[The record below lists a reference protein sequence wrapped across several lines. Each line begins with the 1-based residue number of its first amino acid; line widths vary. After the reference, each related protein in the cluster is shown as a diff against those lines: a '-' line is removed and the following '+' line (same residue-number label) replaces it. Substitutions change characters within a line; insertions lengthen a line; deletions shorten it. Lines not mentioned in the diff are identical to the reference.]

1 METVTM
7 RNVRWLGVGVVLAI
21 ASGVCGEPATKPQA
35 DPMRQITAFNF
46 KTLGQAIDDLADT
59 YGAKYSEAPGLHKDL
74 SSLAKTVGAAKAAAA
89 AGKRWDAKKLWDLS
103 RQLHACK
110 RRVMLSNP
118 ALKGLRILCVRRG
131 WKRGIH
137 KNRLTALGI
146 PSNHE
151 CHSVLPRLGYDNEI
165 AVFDAAR
172 PKATWKTLY
181 KPSDSGFVGHVDL
194 HWNADRLIF
203 AKADKTQWKIW
214 EMRITPA
221 GRRASAPRQVSRT
234 PDDIDCF
241 DACYLPDGRILCGSN
256 ATAQCVPCWHG
267 VDRKYVA
274 NLFTMNADGSG
285 MRRVTFDQDHDTHPS
300 VLNNGQVVYQRWDYT
315 GMNRI
320 FLRPLMV
327 MNPDGTGQRALY
339 GSNSWFPNGLYF
351 PHELPGRRGRL
362 LSVLAGYHGP
372 GRSGHLVVV
381 DTSKGTQEAEGIVQR
396 ISGTGKPLDVKI
408 MDTLTVDAWPKFH
421 TPAPVTDK
429 QFLVSAWMSQRQRSM
444 GIYLVDV
451 FDNVLCLYRIEG
463 QALLEPIPLI
473 KRKVPPVLSDRVVP
487 TQRDATVFLHDIHV
501 GPGLAGVP
509 RGQVKSL
516 RVIAYHFGYI
526 SVAGNDKIGLS
537 GPWDAM
543 QILGTTP
550 VERDGSAI
558 FRIPAN
564 TPVAFQALDA
574 EGKAVQLMRTWFTAM
589 GGENV
594 SCIGCH
600 ESPGTTAPIRRSIA
614 SGRPPRD
621 LDPWYGP
628 ARGFDFA
635 REVQPV
641 LNRYCVGCHDGRRD
655 RHDLRPAAKVPG
667 YKGRIPG
674 RLDSTRMHPTHR
686 KLHDGRVRYTP
697 AYEALLPYVR
707 RVNVGDGVSLL
718 DPGHY
723 HADTSELIQMLR
735 KGHRGVR
742 LDAESFS
749 RLVTWIDLNGPCHG
763 TWRDVFASPMPSGG
777 HKRRMELFKLYGGP
791 GDDPERIPK
800 SDPYDQTPVK
810 PAPLP
815 KPKPLVL
822 DGWPFDGAARR
833 KALDQSDP
841 RSIDLGDGVSI
852 AMVKVPA
859 GRFVMGDLKGQR
871 DEWPLAKVT
880 IGRPF
885 WMGVCEISNA
895 QFRRFKASH
904 DSGYYVKRH
913 ATRGDDKGLALN
925 EPRQPALRVSW
936 TEATAFCHWLSRRT
950 GLTVSLPTE
959 AQWEYACRAGSDAP
973 MHYGPTDK
981 DFAPFANLADKT
993 FATVGFKG
1001 RSLGGYFVVAG
1012 DVDLISAEGVD
1023 LANRRYDDKGC
1034 ATMPIGS
1041 YRPNA
1046 FGLKDMHGNA
1056 AEWTVSTYRPY
1067 PYKAADERNDAKV
1080 SGEKVV
1086 RGGSFLDRP
1095 SRCRSAARYSFPPWQ
1110 KVHNVGFRIVVNQ
1123 PSLKP
1128 ANASK

>member
-1 METVTM
+1 M
-7 RNVRWLGVGVVLAI
+7 RNVRWSCVAAVLI
-21 ASGVCGEPATKPQA
+21 LASGAYGKPAAAGPA
-35 DPMRQITAFNF
+35 DPMRRIAAFNV
-46 KTLGQAIDDLADT
+46 KTLGLAVDDLART
-59 YGAKYSEAPGLHKDL
+59 YGEKYPDAAALRSQL
-74 SSLAKTVGAAKAAAA
+74 SSLAKTAASAKAAAA
-89 AGKRWDAKKLWDLS
+89 TGKPWDVKKLGDLS
-103 RQLHACK
+103 KRLQACK

-118 ALKGLRILCVRRG
+118 ALADLRILCVKRG
-131 WKRGIH
+131 WKKGIG
-137 KNRLTALGI
+137 KGRLVGLGI

-151 CHSVLPRLGYDNEI
+151 CHSVLPRLGYTNEI
-165 AVFDAAR
+165 AVFEAAR
-172 PKATWKTLY
+172 PKATWKTLHE
-181 KPSDSGFVGHVDL
+181 PSDGGFVGHVDL
-194 HWNADRLIF
+194 HWGADRLIF
-203 AKADKTQWKIW
+203 AKADSAQWKIW
-214 EMRITPA
+214 EMGLTA
-221 GRRASAPRQVSRT
+221 SGERRSPPRQVSRA
-234 PDDIDCF
+234 PADVDCF

-274 NLFTMNADGSG
+274 NLFVMNADGTG
-285 MRRVTFDQDHDTHPS
+285 MRRVTFDQDHDMHPS

-315 GMNRI
+315 GINRI

-339 GSNSWFPNGLYF
+339 GSGSWFPNGLYF
-351 PHELPGRRGRL
+351 PQELPGQRGKL
-362 LSVLAGYHGP
+362 LSVLSGYHGP
-372 GRSGHLVVV
+372 GRTGHLVVV
-381 DTSKGTQEAEGIVQR
+381 DTSKGAREADGIVRR
-396 ISGTGKPLDVKI
+396 ISGTGQPLDVKI
-408 MDTLTVDAWPKFH
+408 MDRLTEDAWPKFH
-421 TPAPVTDK
+421 SPAPITDK

-451 FDNVLCLYRIEG
+451 FDNVLCLHRVEG
-463 QALLEPIPLI
+463 SALLEPIPII
-473 KRKVPPVLSDRVVP
+473 KRKTPPVLSDRVDP
-487 TQRDATVFLHDIHV
+487 TRHNATVFLHDIHV

-509 RGQVKSL
+509 RGQVKAL

-526 SVAGNDKIGLS
+526 ALAGNDKIGLS

-543 QILGTTP
+543 RILGTTP
-550 VERDGSAI
+550 VETDGSAI

-574 EGKAVQLMRTWFTAM
+574 EGQAVQLMRTWFTAM

-600 ESPGTTAPIRRSIA
+600 ETAGTTAPVKRSIA

-641 LNRYCVGCHDGRRD
+641 LNRYCVGCHDGRRG
-655 RHDLRPAAKVPG
+655 RPDLRPAAKVAG

-674 RLDSTRMHPTHR
+674 RLDAMRMHPTHK
-686 KLHDGRVRYTP
+686 KLHGGRVRYTP
-697 AYEALLPYVR
+697 AYEALLPYIR
-707 RVNVGDGVSLL
+707 RVNIGDDVSLL

-723 HADTSELIQMLR
+723 HADTSELMQMLR
-735 KGHRGVR
+735 KRHSGVG

-749 RLVTWIDLNGPCHG
+749 RIATWIDLNGPCHG
-763 TWRDVFASPMPSGG
+763 TWRDVFASPPPGGG
-777 HKRRMELFKLYGGP
+777 HARRMELFKLYGGP
-791 GDDPERIPK
+791 GDDPERIPA

-810 PAPLP
+810 PAPMP
-815 KPKPLVL
+815 KFKPIVL
-822 DGWPFDGAARR
+822 AGWPFDGAARR
-833 KALDQSDP
+833 KALDDP
-841 RSIDLGDGVSI
+841 APRAVDLGGGQSI
-852 AMVKVPA
+852 TMVKIPA
-859 GRFVMGDLKGQR
+859 GRFIMGDLKGHR

-880 IGRPF
+880 IDKPF

-895 QFRRFKASH
+895 QFQRFRRSH

-913 ATRGDDKGLALN
+913 ADRGDDKGLSLGA
-925 EPRQPALRVSW
+925 PRQPALRVSW
-936 TEATAFCHWLSRRT
+936 NDGVAFCRWLSDRT
-950 GLTVSLPTE
+950 GLSVSLPTE
-959 AQWEYACRAGSDAP
+959 AQWEYACRAGSGEA
-973 MHYGPTDK
+973 MHYGRPDA

-993 FATVGFKG
+993 FATFGYKG
-1001 RSLGGYFVVAG
+1001 KSQGSYFQVAG

-1046 FGLKDMHGNA
+1046 FGVKDMHGNA
-1056 AEWTVSTYRPY
+1056 AEWTASAYRPY
-1067 PYKAADERNDAKV
+1067 PYNAVDGRNDARV
-1080 SGEKVV
+1080 SGKIVV

-1095 SRCRSAARYSFPPWQ
+1095 VRCRSAIRYSYPPWQ